1 MRNRRLAHAAPLLI
15 ALAASLTAL
24 APVARADNGPYV
36 GVGATQVELDD
47 IYGLNLHLHNP
58 VPKWIAGWR
67 FMDFL
72 GVEINYAALG
82 SQDVGLTGPGATGG
96 FAHVDSREFSAYAM
110 GYVPLPMVDLFAK
123 AGVMHWELVS
133 NADFSNTPLYSVDT
147 SGQEF
152 AYGLG
157 GQMKFGSFSPR
168 LEWEHA
174 NMPYTGGLN
183 LWTLG
188 LTFSF

>member
-1 MRNRRLAHAAPLLI
+1 
-15 ALAASLTAL
+15 
-24 APVARADNGPYV
+24 
-36 GVGATQVELDD
+36 
-47 IYGLNLHLHNP
+47 
-58 VPKWIAGWR
+58 
-67 FMDFL
+67 
-72 GVEINYAALG
+72 
-82 SQDVGLTGPGATGG
+82 
-96 FAHVDSREFSAYAM
+96 
-110 GYVPLPMVDLFAK
+110 MVDLFAK

-133 NADFSNTPLYSVDT
+133 NADFSNTPLYSVDA